1 MHLIIVLVYQI
12 SHQSLQTLNNM
23 YLRIIDETI
32 NYPYSIP
39 QLRAA
44 FPNVSLPAELTDTSL
59 IEWDM
64 YVVTPT
70 TIPNDYTKNITE
82 GTPVLTDGLYY
93 QNWIQTNAS
102 QSEIDYRLE
111 NQWFI
116 IRETRNELLVE
127 CDWTQ
132 LGDVSAETKA
142 IWSEYRQSLRDITSQ
157 TNPFSI
163 NWPVKP

>member
-1 MHLIIVLVYQI
+1 
-12 SHQSLQTLNNM
+12 M
-23 YLRIIDETI
+23 YLRIIENTI

-44 FPNVSLPAELTDTSL
+44 FPNTSLPSELTDESL
-59 IEWDM
+59 VEWDM

-70 TIPNDYTKNITE
+70 PMPNDYTKNITE
-82 GTPVLTDGLYY
+82 GTPVLTDGVYY
-93 QNWIQTNAS
+93 QSWNQTDAS

-116 IRETRNELLVE
+116 VRETRNELLAE

-132 LGDVSAETKA
+132 LSDIPTETKS

-163 NWPVKP
+163 TWPVKP

>member
-1 MHLIIVLVYQI
+1 
-12 SHQSLQTLNNM
+12 M

-32 NYPYSIP
+32 NYTYSIP
-39 QLRAA
+39 QLRSAYT
-44 FPNVSLPAELTDTSL
+44 NVSLHAELSDESL

-70 TIPNDYTKNITE
+70 PMPNDYTKNITE
-82 GTPVLTDGLYY
+82 GTPVLTDGVYY
-93 QNWIQTNAS
+93 QNWVQTNAT

-111 NQWFI
+111 NQWFMV
-116 IRETRNELLVE
+116 REIRNELLAE

-132 LGDVSAETKA
+132 LSDVSAETKA

-163 NWPVKP
+163 TWPVKP

>member
-1 MHLIIVLVYQI
+1 
-12 SHQSLQTLNNM
+12 M

-39 QLRAA
+39 QLREAY
-44 FPNVSLPAELTDTSL
+44 PNVSLPAELTDEAL

-64 YVVTPT
+64 HVVNPTP
-70 TIPNDYTKNITE
+70 IPNDYTKNITE
-82 GTPVLTDGLYY
+82 GTPVLTDGVYY
-93 QNWIQTNAS
+93 QNWIQTDAS

-116 IRETRNELLVE
+116 VRETRNELLAE

-132 LGDVSAETKA
+132 LADIPAETKA
-142 IWSEYRQSLRDITSQ
+142 SWADYRQSLRDITSQ
-157 TNPFSI
+157 PNPFSI

>member
-1 MHLIIVLVYQI
+1 
-12 SHQSLQTLNNM
+12 M

-39 QLRAA
+39 QLREAY
-44 FPNVSLPAELTDTSL
+44 PNVSLPAELTNESL

-70 TIPNDYTKNITE
+70 PMPNDYTKNITE
-82 GTPVLTDGLYY
+82 GTPVLTNGIYY

-116 IRETRNELLVE
+116 IRQTRNELLAE

-132 LGDVSAETKA
+132 LADVSAETKS

-163 NWPVKP
+163 TWPVKP

>member
-1 MHLIIVLVYQI
+1 MH
-12 SHQSLQTLNNM
+12 
-23 YLRIIDETI
+23 LRIIDETI

-44 FPNVSLPAELTDTSL
+44 FPNVSLPSELTDTSL

-64 YVVTPT
+64 YVVNPTPMPT
-70 TIPNDYTKNITE
+70 DYTKNITE
-82 GTPVLTDGLYY
+82 GTPVLTNSVYY
-93 QNWIQTNAS
+93 QNWIQTDAS

-116 IRETRNELLVE
+116 IRETRNQLLVE

-132 LGDVSAETKA
+132 LADIPSEKKT

-157 TNPFSI
+157 SNPFSI
-163 NWPVKP
+163 TWPVKP

>member
-1 MHLIIVLVYQI
+1 MHLTIVPVYQI
-12 SHQSLQTLNNM
+12 LHLYLQTLNNM
-23 YLRIIDETI
+23 YLRIINDTI
-32 NYPYSIP
+32 NYPYDIP
-39 QLRAA
+39 TLRASH
-44 FPNVSLPAELTDTSL
+44 PNVSFPVNLTNEVL
-59 IEWDM
+59 AEWDM

-70 TIPNDYTKNITE
+70 PMPNDYTKNITE
-82 GTPVLTDGLYY
+82 GTPVLTDGVYY

-102 QSEIDYRLE
+102 QNEIDYRLE

-132 LGDVSAETKA
+132 LADVSAETKS

-163 NWPVKP
+163 TWPVKP